1 MMIGGGNPAARAER
15 EIRARFAEDD
25 ALERGVDWARE
36 VLSRAGADPGRRP
49 LRSVRVLRREDPRL
63 SLVAA
68 RYLVDAAAGRPPR
81 RGARRLNPHL
91 E

>member
-1 MMIGGGNPAARAER
+1 MMIGGGDPAERAER
-15 EIRARFAEDD
+15 EIRALFAEEG

-36 VLSRAGADPGRRP
+36 VLSRAGADPARRP
-49 LRSVRVLRREDPRL
+49 LRSVRTLRRAERRL
-63 SLVAA
+63 SPVAA

-81 RGARRLNPHL
+81 RGAPRLNPHL